1 MNEYKLLVKTGQ
13 VEGYRSL
20 FRFDD
25 IKSPGVE
32 EHPSVPGIYRC
43 INQVGYV
50 SESMWDGIRYLFTR
64 EGAVVSP
71 GQSLYVKGFTQIF
84 QYDTGAG
91 IQSFDEDDWSTHF
104 VSETTPV
111 SNVYTVPAG
120 VYSVRVQASLSEGEP
135 FNEELFYIVATGGA
149 RPAFVGI
156 KDKWE
161 RLDIGSEKP
170 ALTLQNNDLAELKD
184 RQAEYTQE
192 LVLPLTGR
200 NLRIFGMPNL
210 SDADTDSPYR
220 FWECRLFAGE
230 NQLAGKGAVLSIN
243 EITDDGIEGQILGA
257 AIGLFDTLNEAPMSD
272 ITEPSI
278 TRSAGGMFTPSGDPG
293 ILDTVPITGGIVA
306 FASFFRGKEYPVNSI
321 GSRYALPFIYAQWIV
336 EAIFESHGFSWVHN
350 LGEYAGSERF
360 ALPVVDAQADEDS
373 FADFDAHGYSS
384 GYLVGSVGGHS
395 NIPLANL
402 DGGLGLLTAES
413 VGVYTRY
420 LSPVDATIQLRVKLA
435 APNLIAGDSIR
446 RMVTVVYGE
455 EDIMTYDFTGAADTF
470 DETMEV
476 SLVAGSP
483 LAITVYY
490 EILTDVE
497 GARKGYTLDIW
508 VSDFISER
516 VPYGGKLH
524 LPRNLG
530 FDSQGDLVKA
540 FIQAH
545 GLFVHVDRPSST
557 VYTYT
562 AKKIYDNKPQAVDWT
577 SKLAKGRS
585 KIAFDLGYA
594 RENTVSMKE
603 NGEDEV
609 EDEATF
615 EVADATLTAK
625 KTLFELPFEAGYDW
639 SRESRIAGVQVTDV
653 VANIPVF
660 TKGEDEDA
668 SEQDRLDSSELST
681 GSPHLVRIGGSNRLV
696 NLGEYPYAFKVGC
709 KVASHVTAQEL
720 LDTFYGEMVSGMLS
734 NSKTLTADFNL
745 SALDIER
752 FDPFVPVYLKQHG
765 AFFYVNK
772 ISNFV
777 SGQLTTVELIK
788 L

>member
-1 MNEYKLLVKTGQ
+1 MSEYKLLIKTGE
-13 VEGYRSL
+13 VTGPTNLIGGSNRPIVNPFGEGWRAINEAGYI
-20 FRFDD
+20 DD
-25 IKSPGVE
+25 ALLSPTPVIMSELGAIV
-32 EHPSVPGIYRC
+32 VPGQTY
-43 INQVGYV
+43 
-50 SESMWDGIRYLFTR
+50 
-64 EGAVVSP
+64 A
-71 GQSLYVKGFTQIF
+71 VKGFNKAF
-84 QYDTGAG
+84 YYDVPGNISGFSEEDWAEFFDSSASVTDGALTIPAG
-91 IQSFDEDDWSTHF
+91 IKAIRLQGAYTPGVDINDFSFYLVEGSAEPVFFGTH
-104 VSETTPV
+104 
-111 SNVYTVPAG
+111 
-120 VYSVRVQASLSEGEP
+120 
-135 FNEELFYIVATGGA
+135 
-149 RPAFVGI
+149 
-156 KDKWE
+156 DKWE
-161 RLDIGSEKP
+161 RLDIGNEKP

-184 RQAEYTQE
+184 RQAEYSQE
-192 LVLPLTGR
+192 FVLPLTGR
-200 NLRIFGMPNL
+200 NLRALGQL
-210 SDADTDSPYR
+210 DLLDSTTDAPYR
-220 FWECRLFAGE
+220 FFECRLFAGE
-230 NQLAGKGAVLSIN
+230 NQLAGKGAVLSVN
-243 EITDDGIEGQILGA
+243 GVSRDGIECQVLGA

-278 TRSAGGMFTPSGDPG
+278 TWSAGGMFSPSGDPG
-293 ILDTVPITGGIVA
+293 IFDTVPITGGIVA

-373 FADFDAHGYSS
+373 FADFDAQGELTAYPTLSTAPRYLIPVIASS
-384 GYLVGSVGGHS
+384 GSGMLTVVGSNNSLEEAYVQYLSSVEATLDLRVRVDWPNLAVDDRVNRTLSVVYNGEELVGY
-395 NIPLANL
+395 NYE
-402 DGGLGLLTAES
+402 LG
-413 VGVYTRY
+413 
-420 LSPVDATIQLRVKLA
+420 PDAFQETIQIKVLPGVPVVISLLYMA
-435 APNLIAGDSIR
+435 IAWG
-446 RMVTVVYGE
+446 VNE
-455 EDIMTYDFTGAADTF
+455 N
-470 DETMEV
+470 
-476 SLVAGSP
+476 LVADF
-483 LAITVYY
+483 
-490 EILTDVE
+490 EVE
-497 GARKGYTLDIW
+497 VTNF
-508 VSDFISER
+508 VSEK
-516 VPYGGKLH
+516 VPYGGKIH

-562 AKKIYDNKPQAVDWT
+562 AKKIYDNKPYAVDWT
-577 SKLAKGRS
+577 SKLTKGGA

-603 NGEDEV
+603 NSEDGV

-625 KTLFELPFEAGYDW
+625 KTLFELPFEAGYNW

-681 GSPHLVRIGGSNRLV
+681 GSPHLVRIGESNRLV
-696 NLGEYPYAFKVGC
+696 NLGEYPYTDKVGC

-720 LDTFYGEMVSGMLS
+720 LDTFYGEMISGMLS
-734 NSKTLTADFNL
+734 GSKVLTAEFNL

-752 FDPFVPVYLKQHG
+752 FDPFTPVYLKQHG

-772 ISNFV
+772 ISNFI